1 MSQKIIS
8 PKEAK
13 QILDNNE
20 AILIDVREIGE
31 YEAEHIDSA
40 VNKPLSTFDKNEVEK
55 LANGKKIIVQ
65 CLSGKRASQAC
76 AKIDNID
83 AMVLEDGINGW
94 KKKGFE
100 TVKKGLGITIQR
112 QVMIVAGL
120 LILLGS
126 LLTIYVDFNFIAL
139 PLFIGVG
146 LIFAGLTGWC
156 GMAILL
162 NKMPWNK

>member
-1 MSQKIIS
+1 MTQKTIN

-13 QILDNNE
+13 QILESKE
-20 AILIDVREIGE
+20 AILIDVREAGE

-40 VNKPLSTFDKNEVEK
+40 VNKPLSSFDKNEVGK
-55 LANGKKIIVQ
+55 LANGRKVIVQ

-83 AMVLEDGINGW
+83 AFILEDGINGW
-94 KKKGFE
+94 KKEGLE

-120 LILLGS
+120 LVLIGS
-126 LLTIYVDFNFIAL
+126 LLTIYVEFNFIAL
-139 PLFIGVG
+139 PLFIGAG
-146 LIFAGLTGWC
+146 LTFAGLTGWC
-156 GMAILL
+156 GMAMLL